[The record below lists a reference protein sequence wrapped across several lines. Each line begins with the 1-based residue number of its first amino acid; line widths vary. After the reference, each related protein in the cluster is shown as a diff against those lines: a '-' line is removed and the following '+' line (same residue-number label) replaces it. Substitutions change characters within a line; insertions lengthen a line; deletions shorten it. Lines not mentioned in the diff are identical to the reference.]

1 MLERLKVSRLLAG
14 HRDVA
19 AADLE
24 AVVAAGVAIS
34 QLALEL
40 GDELEALDVNPL
52 IVGPRGATAVD
63 ALVVPKR
70 LQS

>member
-1 MLERLKVSRLLAG
+1 MSRLVSG
-14 HRDVA
+14 PRVVA
-19 AADLE
+19 AADVE
-24 AVVAAGVAIS
+24 AAVNAGVAVS

-63 ALVVPKR
+63 ALVVPRR
-70 LQS
+70 LED